1 MSLPDGWVAV
11 PLDELTSK
19 IGSGATPRGG
29 REAYGGGEIPLIRSM
44 NVHFAGFDPEGL
56 AFLSQA
62 QADGLANVVVEES
75 DVLLNITGASIGRV
89 CLAPPSM
96 AGARVN
102 QHVCI
107 IRLREV
113 LARYVQ
119 SYLASPS
126 MQQFILSENY
136 GLTRQALTKGMIETI
151 GVPLPPLPEQ
161 RRIVAKLDAL
171 TAHLAR
177 ARAELDRV
185 PVLAEHLRQSSV
197 VAAFKGELSAAWRN
211 ENADVAKTSPVDLD
225 AAYEAVAGQKRRKAA
240 AAIDWQPDVK
250 LPPHWRWV
258 SVDEVL
264 GVVQYGSSA
273 KTSDASDG
281 VPVLRMGNIQRGEL
295 DWGNL
300 KYLPAEHAEFPNL
313 FLEPG
318 DVLFNRT
325 NSFELVG
332 KSAVFRGHEAPA
344 SYASYL
350 IRLRCSGILPG
361 LLVFYLNSPFGRAW
375 VGQVASQQVGQ
386 ANVNGTKLK
395 GLGIPLPP
403 EDEQQEMVRIL
414 TDAFA
419 RADRMEA
426 EAARARALIDRLEA
440 ALLAK
445 AFRGEL
451 VPQDPADEP
460 ASALLARLRT
470 QRAAAPKAK
479 RGRRP
484 KEAAA

>member
-1 MSLPDGWVAV
+1 MTTGQTDTYYDGPITEGYWVEAGDLLV
-11 PLDELTSK
+11 GMDGDSNVRRW
-19 IGSGATPRGG
+19 GSGRG
-29 REAYGGGEIPLIRSM
+29 
-44 NVHFAGFDPEGL
+44 
-56 AFLSQA
+56 
-62 QADGLANVVVEES
+62 
-75 DVLLNITGASIGRV
+75 LLNQRV
-89 CLAPPSM
+89 CKVTANSDAYDTRLLEYLLPGYLRLINEATSSVTVKHLSSRTLAELP
-96 AGARVN
+96 
-102 QHVCI
+102 
-107 IRLREV
+107 L
-113 LARYVQ
+113 
-119 SYLASPS
+119 
-126 MQQFILSENY
+126 
-136 GLTRQALTKGMIETI
+136 
-151 GVPLPPLPEQ
+151 PLPPLAEQ

-171 TAHLAR
+171 TARLAR

-211 ENADVAKTSPVDLD
+211 ENAEVAQACPVDLD

-240 AAIDWQPDVK
+240 AAIDWRPDVEV
-250 LPPHWRWV
+250 PSHWRWV

-300 KYLPAEHAEFPNL
+300 KYLPAGHAEFPDL

-332 KSAVFRGHEAPA
+332 KSAVFRGHEGPA

-403 EDEQQEMVRIL
+403 EDEQQEMARIL
-414 TDAFA
+414 TGAFA

-440 ALLAK
+440 ALLAR

-460 ASALLARLRT
+460 ASALLARIRAM
-470 QRAAAPKAK
+470 RAAAPKAR
-479 RGRRP
+479 RGRKT
-484 KEAAA
+484 KENA